1 MAELTER
8 QKKVLKFIKKMVEDR
23 GFPPSVRE
31 IGRALS
37 ISSLRGVTG
46 HLDGLERKGF
56 IKRNSTARG
65 IQVLK
70 SPEGIPL
77 TDVPSV
83 QLPLVGAI
91 AAGAPILAEKN
102 ITDWVPVPRKLV
114 HSNENAFLL
123 RVQGDSMVED
133 HILDGDLVIVKPQ
146 PTAQDG
152 EIIAAVIEEEATVK
166 RYYREG
172 DQVRLEPANSS
183 YSPIIVKQREFRIA
197 GKVIGLLRSVR

>member
-1 MAELTER
+1 MEEITER
-8 QKKVLKFIKKMVEDR
+8 QRKVLKFIAKAIEQR

-31 IGRALS
+31 IGRALG

-65 IQVLK
+65 IQLLK

-77 TDVPSV
+77 LDMPSV
-83 QLPLVGAI
+83 RLPLVGAI
-91 AAGAPILAEKN
+91 AAGTPILAERN
-102 ITDWVPVPRKLV
+102 ITDWVPVPKRLAQ
-114 HSNENAFLL
+114 NENAFLL
-123 RVQGDSMVED
+123 RVQGDSMIED

-152 EIIAAVIEEEATVK
+152 EIVAAIIEDEATVK
-166 RYYREG
+166 RFYDEG
-172 DQVRLEPANSS
+172 DQIRLQPANSS
-183 YSPIIVKQREFRIA
+183 YSPIMVSPRDFRIA
-197 GKVIGLLRSVR
+197 GRVIGLLRSVR